1 MSSGHVHTKAEAL
14 KILRETDRSFSAL
27 LDRLPPRTFTT
38 PGIGGGGWS
47 PKDLIAHLAFWEV
60 SALEAMDAWERGDR
74 APIDVALRSTTLHLV
89 NQEGLVRM
97 SKGSA
102 AGVGKRALQVHD
114 QLLGRIRSM
123 PTRRWNSPPTPRGRR
138 PLGVRIG
145 SILGGPGGP
154 FMHAHAHLA
163 DLASFVQQHGRGGST
178 GAQR

>member
-1 MSSGHVHTKAEAL
+1 MSSGPVHTKAEAL
-14 KILRETDRSFSAL
+14 KILRDADLSVSAL
-27 LDRLPPRTFTT
+27 LDQLPPRTFTT

-47 PKDLIAHLAFWEV
+47 SKDLIAHLAFWEV
-60 SALEAMDAWERGDR
+60 SALEAMDAWEGGDR
-74 APIDVALRSTTLHLV
+74 APIDVALRSTTLHLA

-102 AGVGKRALQVHD
+102 ATANQRAVQVHD

-145 SILGGPGGP
+145 AILGGPGGP
-154 FMHAHAHLA
+154 FMHANAHLS
-163 DLASFVQQHGRGGST
+163 DLTAFVEQYGQGGT
-178 GAQR
+178 PGAQR